1 MTANPN
7 KPEIL
12 IRPNASGYR
21 VGSRMEVI
29 IMMRKLITMMEK
41 LMITMIR
48 KLIVMMKKLITMMR
62 KLITEENYRWFVRL
76 KDSVGVVGRSSG
88 AGSEATFL
96 TA

>member
-1 MTANPN
+1 
-7 KPEIL
+7 
-12 IRPNASGYR
+12 
-21 VGSRMEVI
+21 MEVI

-48 KLIVMMKKLITMMR
+48 KLVVMIRKPITMMR

>member
-1 MTANPN
+1 
-7 KPEIL
+7 
-12 IRPNASGYR
+12 
-21 VGSRMEVI
+21 MEVI

-48 KLIVMMKKLITMMR
+48 KLVVMMR

-76 KDSVGVVGRSSG
+76 KDSVGVAGRSSG

>member
-1 MTANPN
+1 
-7 KPEIL
+7 
-12 IRPNASGYR
+12 
-21 VGSRMEVI
+21 MEVI

-48 KLIVMMKKLITMMR
+48 KLVVMMRKLITMMR

>member
-1 MTANPN
+1 
-7 KPEIL
+7 
-12 IRPNASGYR
+12 
-21 VGSRMEVI
+21 MEVI

-48 KLIVMMKKLITMMR
+48 KLIVMMRKLITMMR

>member
-1 MTANPN
+1 
-7 KPEIL
+7 
-12 IRPNASGYR
+12 
-21 VGSRMEVI
+21 
-29 IMMRKLITMMEK
+29 MMRKLITMMEK

-48 KLIVMMKKLITMMR
+48 KLVVMMR

>member
-1 MTANPN
+1 
-7 KPEIL
+7 
-12 IRPNASGYR
+12 
-21 VGSRMEVI
+21 
-29 IMMRKLITMMEK
+29 MMRKLITMMEK

-48 KLIVMMKKLITMMR
+48 KLVVMMRKPITMMR

-88 AGSEATFL
+88 AGSGATFL

>member
-1 MTANPN
+1 
-7 KPEIL
+7 
-12 IRPNASGYR
+12 
-21 VGSRMEVI
+21 MEVI

-48 KLIVMMKKLITMMR
+48 KLVVMMRKLITLMR

-76 KDSVGVVGRSSG
+76 KDSVVVAGRSSG

>member
-1 MTANPN
+1 
-7 KPEIL
+7 
-12 IRPNASGYR
+12 
-21 VGSRMEVI
+21 
-29 IMMRKLITMMEK
+29 MMRKLITMMEK

-48 KLIVMMKKLITMMR
+48 KLVVMMRKLITMMR

>member
-1 MTANPN
+1 
-7 KPEIL
+7 
-12 IRPNASGYR
+12 
-21 VGSRMEVI
+21 
-29 IMMRKLITMMEK
+29 MMRKLITMMEK

>member
-1 MTANPN
+1 
-7 KPEIL
+7 
-12 IRPNASGYR
+12 
-21 VGSRMEVI
+21 MEVI

-48 KLIVMMKKLITMMR
+48 KLVVMMRKPITMMR

>member
-1 MTANPN
+1 
-7 KPEIL
+7 
-12 IRPNASGYR
+12 
-21 VGSRMEVI
+21 
-29 IMMRKLITMMEK
+29 MMRKLITMIEK

-48 KLIVMMKKLITMMR
+48 KLVVMMRKLITMMR

>member
-1 MTANPN
+1 
-7 KPEIL
+7 
-12 IRPNASGYR
+12 
-21 VGSRMEVI
+21 
-29 IMMRKLITMMEK
+29 MMRKLITMMEK

-48 KLIVMMKKLITMMR
+48 KLVVMMRKLITMMRKPITMMR

>member
-1 MTANPN
+1 
-7 KPEIL
+7 
-12 IRPNASGYR
+12 
-21 VGSRMEVI
+21 MEVI
-29 IMMRKLITMMEK
+29 IMMRKLIAMMEK

-48 KLIVMMKKLITMMR
+48 KLVVMMRKLITMMR

-88 AGSEATFL
+88 AGSEAIFL